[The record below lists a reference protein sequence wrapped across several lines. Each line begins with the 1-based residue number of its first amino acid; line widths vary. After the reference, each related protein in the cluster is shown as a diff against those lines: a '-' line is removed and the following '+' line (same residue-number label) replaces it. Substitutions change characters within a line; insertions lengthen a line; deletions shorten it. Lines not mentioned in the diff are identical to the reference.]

1 MEILMAVITEEDILA
16 GRIVNPE
23 SRLKVLVNN
32 NGKQPPKTPEELKNT
47 GITPT
52 DGGQVAVLEN
62 NKTIFSNR
70 SESRVF
76 VNLPKKFHGMYY
88 VYSELEYSSARID
101 KDGDV
106 YIFTKRNNGVVS
118 LHGHL
123 TFLGFVQDKSVEPFR
138 MFDQATGED
147 TVVYHKRCKAGEE
160 ISFGNWVVIAYK
172 P

>member
-1 MEILMAVITEEDILA
+1 M
-16 GRIVNPE
+16 
-23 SRLKVLVNN
+23 
-32 NGKQPPKTPEELKNT
+32 
-47 GITPT
+47 
-52 DGGQVAVLEN
+52 EN

-123 TFLGFVQDKSVEPFR
+123 TSLGFVQDKSVEPFR

-160 ISFGNWVVIAYK
+160 MFWELGGYSIQTINTIIPLPGICRVLLHQLRQ
-172 P
+172 